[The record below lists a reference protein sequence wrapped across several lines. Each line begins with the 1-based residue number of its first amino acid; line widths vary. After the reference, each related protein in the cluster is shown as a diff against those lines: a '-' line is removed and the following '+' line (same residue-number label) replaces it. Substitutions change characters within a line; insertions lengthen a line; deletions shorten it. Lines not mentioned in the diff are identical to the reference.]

1 MALLWAHVSHSPH
14 IASLLGTRHIDSKP
28 FDPREPPLVI
38 SSPRAARSLSNI
50 VVLCHISTRPPRR
63 CIVFKYTYQNQLSFV
78 RRAAIDIWTIR
89 LRFLAVLRHLALPPS
104 HQSLSYDK
112 DTALYLG
119 QLGGNQAF
127 LAEHTSIPV
136 KHHWPADD
144 ILIMLY
150 ALVACTIALF
160 FHTSR
165 ASPTSVTESNVTLGS
180 NGTHLNVDA
189 TQATFRATLMLC
201 NGSNC
206 DAIDEFCVG
215 IDLDT
220 EFTSQAYASPRASS
234 SNRR

>member
-1 MALLWAHVSHSPH
+1 
-14 IASLLGTRHIDSKP
+14 
-28 FDPREPPLVI
+28 
-38 SSPRAARSLSNI
+38 
-50 VVLCHISTRPPRR
+50 
-63 CIVFKYTYQNQLSFV
+63 
-78 RRAAIDIWTIR
+78 
-89 LRFLAVLRHLALPPS
+89 
-104 HQSLSYDK
+104 
-112 DTALYLG
+112 
-119 QLGGNQAF
+119 
-127 LAEHTSIPV
+127 
-136 KHHWPADD
+136 
-144 ILIMLY
+144 MLY

-220 EFTSQAYASPRASS
+220 EFTSPGICFSS
-234 SNRR
+234 SVFLQSAMIVQPSGEGLPFAVSVGGSGCRGQLEQITSVNQCIDLSQTGFGVGGFLIKLPFSE